1 MNLKLLIISFFFFFG
16 TFSISLPLR
25 INTKTGQY
33 IDDQGRERFFHGI
46 NVVVKR
52 FPWVPDTTSFNPT
65 NSFSEKDMENLED
78 WGFNIIRLGTE
89 WAGAEPTRGN
99 YNMTYLNII
108 REIVVK
114 SKSHNIYTLLDFHQD
129 VLAEAFC
136 GEGIPRWAVK
146 IPEGTYKF
154 PFPLQ
159 YSPFKVD
166 SEGIPLKSECD
177 KLSWPKLHFTLASS
191 HAYQS
196 FYNNVDGIADAF
208 SNFWQTVA
216 KMFKDED
223 SVIGYELINEPWAG
237 DVIVNPLLLV
247 PSVAD
252 RYNLEP
258 FYDKIQKKLRE
269 VDDQHIIFYESVT
282 FDDFFPVGFSKNPG
296 GENYRNRSSLSY
308 HYYSDVNFNIN
319 WQFWARNK
327 DVKRLGGAGM
337 VTEFGIGLGEKSN
350 VEFFNICD
358 NYLQSWI
365 GWSYKPFAN
374 ITGDCG
380 YDFYDKN
387 GTINLDLIKVVSRS
401 YPQAVAG
408 ETKKI
413 FFDHSTKKMELDYI
427 SCNCGET
434 EIYFNQKLHY
444 SEGFEIEI
452 SPAGVN
458 WRIIKKNIIGIRAD
472 RELEGKNINVILRKK

>member
-1 MNLKLLIISFFFFFG
+1 
-16 TFSISLPLR
+16 
-25 INTKTGQY
+25 
-33 IDDQGRERFFHGI
+33 
-46 NVVVKR
+46 
-52 FPWVPDTTSFNPT
+52 
-65 NSFSEKDMENLED
+65 
-78 WGFNIIRLGTE
+78 
-89 WAGAEPTRGN
+89 
-99 YNMTYLNII
+99 
-108 REIVVK
+108 
-114 SKSHNIYTLLDFHQD
+114 
-129 VLAEAFC
+129 
-136 GEGIPRWAVK
+136 
-146 IPEGTYKF
+146 
-154 PFPLQ
+154 
-159 YSPFKVD
+159 
-166 SEGIPLKSECD
+166 
-177 KLSWPKLHFTLASS
+177 
-191 HAYQS
+191 
-196 FYNNVDGIADAF
+196 
-208 SNFWQTVA
+208 
-216 KMFKDED
+216 
-223 SVIGYELINEPWAG
+223 
-237 DVIVNPLLLV
+237 
-247 PSVAD
+247 
-252 RYNLEP
+252 
-258 FYDKIQKKLRE
+258 
-269 VDDQHIIFYESVT
+269 
-282 FDDFFPVGFSKNPG
+282 
-296 GENYRNRSSLSY
+296 
-308 HYYSDVNFNIN
+308 
-319 WQFWARNK
+319 
-327 DVKRLGGAGM
+327 M